1 MEDLFLSMFI
11 AFIVMGVLG
20 VIVCGIILLLK
31 SLGWIG
37 LVVLLFILLT
47 GVQYSHHHHHNR
59 RE

>member
-11 AFIVMGVLG
+11 AFIIMGVLG
-20 VIVCGIILLLK
+20 VIVCGIALLFK

-47 GVQYSHHHHHNR
+47 SVVLSSLSLSSQ
-59 RE
+59 